1 MRRRVG
7 FHSSGWFISP
17 VALPALFCAGACL
30 ATPGSVLGQSGDP
43 LEAAELAADAGDVDR
58 ARQYLSEWTQ
68 SSASTATRDDRGQ
81 ALVLR
86 ARLTEDAD
94 SAELAYMEAAV
105 VGGEEYGALARLR
118 LAQLR
123 LMSGRARLAIDD
135 LDLLRDDFPA
145 SERVPESWLW
155 TGFAFESLG
164 DPASACAAWAEAAGS
179 DPTDPVNV
187 QATAGLLACSDDSA
201 VDGSASRYTV
211 QLGAFGTRG
220 AADDVRARASSAGSD
235 AWVQEPDDS
244 TPLYRVRVGHF
255 SRKEDAARM
264 AVDLRSRGLEAIVVA
279 DRP

>member
-1 MRRRVG
+1 MRTRARVRQRARFVPG
-7 FHSSGWFISP
+7 
-17 VALPALFCAGACL
+17 VALSALFGAVACL
-30 ATPGSVLGQSGDP
+30 FAANNLLGQSGDP
-43 LEAAELAADAGDVDR
+43 LDAAELAADAGDLDR
-58 ARQYLSEWTQ
+58 ARQYLSEWTL
-68 SSASTATRDDRGQ
+68 SSTSGAAREDQGK

-86 ARLTEDAD
+86 ARLTENAD

-123 LMSGRARLAIDD
+123 LMSGRPRLAVDD

-145 SERVPESWLW
+145 SPRVPESWLW

-164 DPASACAAWAEAAGS
+164 DPVSACAAWAEAAGA
-179 DPTDPVNV
+179 DAADPVTV
-187 QATAGLLACSDDSA
+187 QASAGLMACEA
-201 VDGSASRYTV
+201 GSAGDGAARQYTV
-211 QLGAFGTRG
+211 QLGAFGTRQ
-220 AADDVRARASSAGSD
+220 AADDARVRASDAGSD
-235 AWVQEPDDS
+235 AWVQEPDDT

-255 SRKEDAARM
+255 SRKEDAARL